1 MTLENWKDLATIIGV
16 AIAAFTLIRAF
27 LEYRGQGI
35 QKRVERFLEM
45 RKRFEENAQLKE
57 ICNLLEYKD
66 KRLAEIPFKAKR
78 DLLGFYEEIAIMLNS
93 GIIRREV
100 AHYMFGYYA
109 IRCWES
115 DDFWRDVNRNSR
127 YWAVFKNFAL
137 EMKDIETS
145 KEFKALGETERF
157 PRRSYRF

>member
-16 AIAAFTLIRAF
+16 AIAASTLIKAF
-27 LEYRGQGI
+27 LEYRNQGI

-45 RKRFEENAQLKE
+45 RKRLDENAQFKE
-57 ICNLLEYKD
+57 ICNLLEDKD
-66 KRLAEIPFKAKR
+66 PRLAEIPFKEKR

-115 DDFWRDVNRNSR
+115 GDFWRNVRRESP

-137 EMKDIETS
+137 EMKHIDSS
-145 KEFKALGETERF
+145 KEFKSLGETERF